1 MTRSSPA
8 VGRTVAVL
16 NLFADHPTQAFT
28 LTDIITTLRLS
39 RATCHAL
46 LVALTNANY
55 LYRRVDKSY
64 VIGPAL
70 VAIGK
75 VAHDNFSP
83 LEVARL
89 EMRKLADEFEAIG
102 TALFREKQ
110 DLVLRA
116 QAGSVFHVGS
126 LHPIGQRV
134 SMMSPW
140 GALFYAA
147 AYPETPHRWAPAIGI
162 DPDSEQGAAIRD
174 VTEAIQRRGYMFG
187 VNDVAQAER
196 SMTPSFYEPSAR
208 TNFFVSD
215 LEPTKLYSLAFIMAP
230 VRDAKGVAF
239 LLNLS
244 GFRHKLT
251 GQQVDHMGRVL
262 EAACRRISDFISGQ
276 PRPA

>member
-1 MTRSSPA
+1 MARSSPA

-46 LVALTNANY
+46 LVALTDSNY

-102 TALFREKQ
+102 TALFREKN

-116 QAGSVFHVGS
+116 QAGSVFHVGG

-140 GALFYAA
+140 GALYHAA
-147 AYPETPHRWAPAIGI
+147 ANPEALDRWGPAIGI

-187 VNDVAQAER
+187 VHDLMQAGGP
-196 SMTPSFYEPSAR
+196 TTKPFYEPSAL
-208 TNFFVSD
+208 TNFFVSE
-215 LEPTKLYSLAFIMAP
+215 LEPTKLYSLAFVMAP

-244 GFRHKLT
+244 GFRQNLT
-251 GQQVDHMGRVL
+251 GRQVDDMGRVL

-276 PRPA
+276 PKS